1 MPNDIPN
8 FNLLAVFAAVM
19 EQGSLSKAADH
30 LNTNQSTISTAL
42 GRLKTEVGQ
51 ELFVRS
57 GRGVVPTSYSTSLY
71 AEIQG
76 PIQQLNGVFQGFGE
90 FDPNTSVRNFVMTAP
105 EHLQWVLL
113 KTFADRPKENISLE
127 LFEQS
132 DNDETMYDGLLT
144 QKFDVMIDI
153 VPPTHPNIESTHL
166 FDGEFVIVCR
176 KGHPRIKEAL
186 SLSQYMDETHAVL
199 ERTRNQMYTLG
210 HYTSIDIAKRKVAY
224 HGRSMFSNMLLCSQ
238 SDYLTAVPL
247 SMALQF
253 EEHLQLQ
260 VLKPPFESKPI
271 SNYLIWLKKLKHDP
285 SHKWFRN
292 ELISTVKD
300 NVFQMINGKVSVIK

>member
-1 MPNDIPN
+1 MSNDIPN
-8 FNLLAVFAAVM
+8 FNLLAVFTAVM
-19 EQGSLSKAADH
+19 EQGSLSKAAEY

-42 GRLKTEVGQ
+42 GRLKKEVGH

-57 GRGVVPTSYSTSLY
+57 GRGVVPTSYATSLY

-90 FDPNTSVRNFVMTAP
+90 F
-105 EHLQWVLL
+105 
-113 KTFADRPKENISLE
+113 
-127 LFEQS
+127 
-132 DNDETMYDGLLT
+132 
-144 QKFDVMIDI
+144 
-153 VPPTHPNIESTHL
+153 
-166 FDGEFVIVCR
+166 VIVCR
-176 KGHPRIKEAL
+176 KGHPRIKEVL
-186 SLSQYMDETHAVL
+186 SISQYMDETHAVL

-210 HYTSIDIAKRKVAY
+210 HYTSIDITKRKVAY

-253 EEHLQLQ
+253 EERLQLQ
-260 VLKPPFESKPI
+260 VLKPPFESKQI

-292 ELISTVKD
+292 ELIST
-300 NVFQMINGKVSVIK
+300 